1 MHGVAYASTFYS
13 VDMAHGQNM
22 PALSVAV
29 KQILSTQASN
39 TSQASPLI
47 CKPQVDAP
55 WTAWNA
61 EAASYVPST
70 KGLLFCSPR
79 PSLKKAPSWHH
90 GACPQLTL
98 SFSLTSF
105 QLLRTM
111 RLKLSR
117 RPAAIAAADQACS
130 V

>member
-79 PSLKKAPSWHH
+79 SFFHFPHLKRLPPGIMEPAHSSPSPFH
-90 GACPQLTL
+90 
-98 SFSLTSF
+98 
-105 QLLRTM
+105 
-111 RLKLSR
+111 
-117 RPAAIAAADQACS
+117 
-130 V
+130 